1 MTRTDAIALVRR
13 LQTHLGREALVTDS
27 LYTQL
32 SSIIKPST
40 VADIATQ
47 LGAPAES
54 VTRGLAMSAATA
66 FSALASKAG
75 DSDTMRQVID
85 VASRTPDDA
94 LSSITPSQISD
105 AASPLMSTGRRFLS
119 TLFGGSQNWL
129 TDLIGRETGLGSTAT
144 ATVLTL
150 GANALLKFIG
160 GKVRDE
166 GMTATS
172 LAGFLRSEA
181 PSLRQALPASFDDAL
196 VRHFGSPATT
206 ARTIDAS
213 PAAAQTA
220 RKQRS
225 YFPWVAMAAIVAAAL
240 WYGLRPSSTT
250 PQLPTV
256 RSIGTSGTMPN
267 LGNYVPRVLVD
278 GTRIT
283 VPERGV
289 ENQLLGFIQDSSRG
303 VDTTTWFDFDRLTFD
318 TGSAT
323 LRPESN
329 AQLSDVA
336 AILKAYPNTRVKI
349 GGYTDNVG
357 STDTNM
363 TLSQQRADSVMAQLV
378 GMGVDSSRLTAEGY
392 GEQHPVADN
401 STETG
406 RAMNRRISM
415 LVTQK

>member
-1 MTRTDAIALVRR
+1 
-13 LQTHLGREALVTDS
+13 VTDS
-27 LYTQL
+27 LFTQL

-66 FSALASKAG
+66 FGALASKAG

-94 LSSITPSQISD
+94 LSSITPGQISD

-119 TLFGGSQNWL
+119 TLFGGSQNWV
-129 TDLIGRETGLGSTAT
+129 TDLIGRETGLSSAAT
-144 ATVLTL
+144 ASVLTL
-150 GANALLKFIG
+150 GANALLKFLG

-196 VRHFGSPATT
+196 VRHFGSPATA
-206 ARTIDAS
+206 ARTFDTS
-213 PAAAQTA
+213 PAAAQAA

-240 WYGLRPSSTT
+240 WYGLRPSGTET
-250 PQLPTV
+250 PQIPTV
-256 RSIGTSGTMPN
+256 RPIGTSGTMPN

-278 GTRIT
+278 GTRIS

-289 ENQLLGFIQDSSRG
+289 ENRLLGFIQDSSRG
-303 VDTTTWFDFDRLTFD
+303 VDTTTWFDFDRLLFD
-318 TGSAT
+318 NGAAT

-336 AILKAYPNTRVKI
+336 AILKAYPNTQVKI
-349 GGYTDNVG
+349 GGYTDNMG
-357 STDTNM
+357 SADTNM
-363 TLSQQRADSVMAQLV
+363 TLSQQRADSVMAQLIS
-378 GMGVDSSRLTAEGY
+378 MGVDSSRLTAEGY
-392 GEQHPVADN
+392 GDQHPVGDN
-401 STETG
+401 STESG
-406 RAMNRRISM
+406 RAMNRRISI